1 MFVLQ
6 IAQGRKVRLREKCL
20 LVQGALTKQYV
31 HQAPPGRQ
39 IRVSRDCCSCLCS
52 STECANYSHYL
63 VASQHVHVRVIWST

>member
-1 MFVLQ
+1 MNVRKGRNKREFAVFVLQ

-39 IRVSRDCCSCLCS
+39 IRVSRDC
-52 STECANYSHYL
+52 
-63 VASQHVHVRVIWST
+63 